1 MANIRLTDHARSFIS
16 QGIKP
21 GDSVI
26 DATAGNGHD
35 TLFLAESVGESGLVF
50 AFDIQEQAIHKV
62 RLRLQQ
68 SDHSRPLKLVHSGHQ
83 NMSQHIPASLHGSI
97 SAIMFNLGYLPGADH
112 QLTTQ
117 TETTLK
123 ALDQACTLLAPGSRI
138 SIIAYPGHK
147 SGKLETQQV
156 RQWANGLSDSAF
168 ALNMINPQTDNP
180 LSPVWFGI
188 TKL

>member
-1 MANIRLTDHARSFIS
+1 MANIRLTDYARSFIS

-35 TLFLAESVGESGLVF
+35 TLFLAERVGNSGLVF
-50 AFDIQEQAIHKV
+50 AFDIQEQAIQKV

-68 SDHSRPLKLVHSGHQ
+68 SDHSHQLKLIQSGHQ
-83 NMSQHIPASLHGSI
+83 TMSQHIPVSLHGAI
-97 SAIMFNLGYLPGADH
+97 TAIMFNLGYRPGADR

-123 ALDQACTLLAPGSRI
+123 ALDQACALLAPDGRI

-147 SGKLETQQV
+147 GGKLETQHV
-156 RQWANGLSDSAF
+156 RQWANGLSDLAY
-168 ALNMINPQTDNP
+168 ALKMINPQPDNP